1 MLEKVIYLMQV
12 PISAREYSSF
22 GAEFYQRRA
31 LDVEIWECTPF
42 LNPTHG
48 EVPRPAAF
56 CKIKQFSSAKE
67 VCAALQALGSETAA
81 INLLPKNKLTLPIF
95 KKLNAS
101 PLQSVEVRTNALPL
115 PPRSAKKSLDK
126 IFSGK
131 LYSFLL
137 RRPGVWSKLAGR
149 PQRIIYGG
157 AICRPLPEEA
167 LRRISAHALDY
178 DAYTTYMSI
187 MPGEA
192 GPGRLKEAA
201 SGNLAAASP
210 GVLAAASLQGS
221 KEAGLCKG
229 DKIVFL
235 DQCLPFHSDFKV
247 LQKASPVTEQEYY
260 PALCKFFGEL
270 ENKLG
275 LPVVIAAHPR
285 APYSQTNDF
294 FENRQVIKGQSLAL
308 VCGAALVLAHTST
321 ALNFAV
327 MARRPARII
336 ATNQLLAAEQ
346 PTLDFI
352 AKSLGTATLP
362 IEALAPDWDADLL
375 SFNSIA
381 YETYFNRYIKEQGS
395 PDLPFWEILLRDLR
409 AVTLP

>member
-12 PISAREYSSF
+12 PISAREYASF
-22 GAEFYQRRA
+22 GAEYYQRCA

-42 LNPTHG
+42 LNPGHG

-67 VCAALQALGSETAA
+67 VCAALQAFGPEVAA
-81 INLLPKNKLTLPIF
+81 INLLPKNKATLPVF

-101 PLQSVEVRTNALPL
+101 PVQSVEVRTNALPL
-115 PPRSAKKSLDK
+115 PGRSVRKSLDK

-131 LYSFLL
+131 LYNFLL
-137 RRPGVWSKLAGR
+137 RRPGVWQKLAGR

-157 AICRPLPEEA
+157 AVCRPLPEEA

-178 DAYTTYMSI
+178 DTYKTFVSLL
-187 MPGEA
+187 P
-192 GPGRLKEAA
+192 PLQPPFLSKEADPA
-201 SGNLAAASP
+201 CLSGAA
-210 GVLAAASLQGS
+210 GVSLQGS
-221 KEAGLCKG
+221 AQAASCQG

-235 DQCLPFHSDFKV
+235 DQGLPFHSDFQV
-247 LQKASPVTEQEYY
+247 LQKEAPVTAAAYY
-260 PALCKFFGEL
+260 PALCKFFGQL
-270 ENKLG
+270 EDRLG

-285 APYSQTNDF
+285 APYSEGDNY
-294 FENRQVIKGQSLAL
+294 FENRQIIKGQSLAL
-308 VCGAALVLAHTST
+308 VCEAALVLAHTST

-336 ATNQLLAAEQ
+336 ATQQLLAAERA
-346 PTLDFI
+346 TLDFI

-362 IEALAPDWDADLL
+362 IEALMPDWDSGLL
-375 SFNSIA
+375 TFNSIA

-395 PDLPFWEILLRDLR
+395 LELPFWEILLRDLR
-409 AVTLP
+409 ELTLP

>member
-167 LRRISAHALDY
+167 LARTAVI
-178 DAYTTYMSI
+178 
-187 MPGEA
+187 
-192 GPGRLKEAA
+192 RLRVTSLTGKF
-201 SGNLAAASP
+201 SGYPKPLSP
-210 GVLAAASLQGS
+210 Q
-221 KEAGLCKG
+221 
-229 DKIVFL
+229 
-235 DQCLPFHSDFKV
+235 
-247 LQKASPVTEQEYY
+247 
-260 PALCKFFGEL
+260 
-270 ENKLG
+270 
-275 LPVVIAAHPR
+275 
-285 APYSQTNDF
+285 
-294 FENRQVIKGQSLAL
+294 
-308 VCGAALVLAHTST
+308 
-321 ALNFAV
+321 
-327 MARRPARII
+327 
-336 ATNQLLAAEQ
+336 
-346 PTLDFI
+346 
-352 AKSLGTATLP
+352 
-362 IEALAPDWDADLL
+362 DL
-375 SFNSIA
+375 
-381 YETYFNRYIKEQGS
+381 
-395 PDLPFWEILLRDLR
+395 
-409 AVTLP
+409 